1 MEKLRVDMEKF
12 LREEEERKK
21 SQGLFTQ
28 NYEIVPGENPLRLLP
43 RSSKIFS
50 EGDYHFAIRYFV
62 HYNLF
67 DVQGYRML
75 VCPST
80 YKQRC
85 PICEYIFSEKW
96 EKVSSIRR
104 QERFLYNVFDL
115 RDNTLKV
122 LETGPQIYDGFSKL
136 WVDGDW
142 GPEKMVDIKNG
153 CAIKIIL
160 TPANESNTGWNKY
173 DVSITPRVVD
183 LSNLLSADWLS
194 FVDGLEGKIP
204 SMKDEKEIERLLDC
218 YIKGIP
224 PNSEEME
231 NRDAVAEERAKEI
244 EALGKKEGNKVVMT
258 APESLNNK
266 KEKEPECFGLE
277 FNPRKEVCKNCSF
290 WIRCRELFIKG

>member
-1 MEKLRVDMEKF
+1 MDNLKVDLEKF
-12 LREEEERKK
+12 LKEEEERKK
-21 SQGLFTQ
+21 SQGFVQ
-28 NYEIVPGENPLRLLP
+28 SYEIVPGENPLRLLP
-43 RSSKIFS
+43 RSSKIYT

-115 RDNTLKV
+115 RDNSLKTL
-122 LETGPQIYDGFSKL
+122 EAGPQIYDGFSKL
-136 WVDGDW
+136 WVDSDW
-142 GPEKMVDIKNG
+142 GPQKMIDIKNG
-153 CAIKIIL
+153 CVIKIIL
-160 TPANESNTGWNKY
+160 TPAKESNTGWNKY

-183 LSNLLSADWLS
+183 LSNLLPADWLD
-194 FVDGLEGKIP
+194 FVDGLETKIP
-204 SMKDEKEIERLLDC
+204 SVKDEKEIERLLDC

-224 PNSEEME
+224 PNLEEIE
-231 NRDAVAEERAKEI
+231 SRNAVAEERAREI
-244 EALGKKEGNKVVMT
+244 EACGLKKENSKVILTPPENLNK
-258 APESLNNK
+258 
-266 KEKEPECFGLE
+266 PECFGLE
-277 FNPRKEVCKNCSF
+277 FNPRKEVCKSCNF
-290 WIRCRELFIKG
+290 WIKCREAFLQA

>member
-1 MEKLRVDMEKF
+1 MDKLKVDIERF
-12 LREEEERKK
+12 LKEEEERKK
-21 SQGLFTQ
+21 NQGFTQ
-28 NYEIVPGENPLRLLP
+28 VYEIVPGENPLRLLP
-43 RSSKIFS
+43 RSSKIFN

-115 RDNTLKV
+115 RDNSLKT

-136 WVDGDW
+136 WVDSDW
-142 GPEKMVDIKNG
+142 GPQKMIDIKNG
-153 CAIKIIL
+153 CVIKIIL
-160 TPANESNTGWNKY
+160 TPAKESNTGWNKY

-183 LSNLLSADWLS
+183 LSNLLPADWLD
-194 FVDGLEGKIP
+194 FVDRLETKIP
-204 SMKDEKEIERLLDC
+204 LLKDEKEIERLLDC

-224 PNSEEME
+224 PNLEEIE
-231 NRDAVAEERAKEI
+231 NRNAIMEERAREI
-244 EALGKKEGNKVVMT
+244 EALGSKDDKVVLT
-258 APESLNNK
+258 TPDVK

-277 FNPRKEVCKNCSF
+277 YNPRKDVCKNCNF
-290 WIRCRELFIKG
+290 WIRCREAFLKG